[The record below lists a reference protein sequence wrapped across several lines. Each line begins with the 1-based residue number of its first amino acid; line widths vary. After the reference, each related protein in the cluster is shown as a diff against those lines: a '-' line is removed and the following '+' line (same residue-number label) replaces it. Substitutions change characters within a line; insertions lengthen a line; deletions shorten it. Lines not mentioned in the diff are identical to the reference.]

1 LFRLRCYSESNLD
14 EYGWKSMGS
23 SSLSQTRIMEVEE
36 GEEEEGHREADIRFF
51 KRLYRSLRS
60 PDPRDSEFTSTKQKS
75 LRKNLIR
82 SGAVLRIRASDY
94 ESGSGSG
101 SCYFRH

>member
-51 KRLYRSLRS
+51 LN
-60 PDPRDSEFTSTKQKS
+60 FTEPFGVRI
-75 LRKNLIR
+75 LVIRNLHLLSR
-82 SGAVLRIRASDY
+82 T
-94 ESGSGSG
+94 
-101 SCYFRH
+101 F

>member
-1 LFRLRCYSESNLD
+1 
-14 EYGWKSMGS
+14 MGS

-51 KRLYRSLRS
+51 VRLYRTLWR
-60 PDPRDSEFTSTKQKS
+60 PDPRDSEFTSTK
-75 LRKNLIR
+75 LFEEIR
-82 SGAVLRIRASDY
+82 SGAVLRIRDILVPTDPDPRSLPLTN
-94 ESGSGSG
+94 GSGSG